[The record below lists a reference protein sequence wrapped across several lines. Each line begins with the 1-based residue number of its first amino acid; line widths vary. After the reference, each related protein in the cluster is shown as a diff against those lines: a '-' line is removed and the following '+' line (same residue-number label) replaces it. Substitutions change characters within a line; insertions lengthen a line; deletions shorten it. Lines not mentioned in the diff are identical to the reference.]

1 MTRTPGTELDRS
13 DDADDEHEEPAPEEI
28 EMEQTTN
35 RQYPYPTLTDPFTPS
50 AYIQALAEAVD
61 VDVQSL
67 SETVESGGLLR
78 VALWDGDGYDDTPI
92 APTAYIG
99 PEEPTSPTDG
109 DIWLETE

>member
-1 MTRTPGTELDRS
+1 
-13 DDADDEHEEPAPEEI
+13 
-28 EMEQTTN
+28 MEQTTN

-50 AYIQALAEAVD
+50 AYIQALAEAID
-61 VDVQSL
+61 A
-67 SETVESGGLLR
+67 GGLLK
-78 VALWDGDGYDDTPI
+78 VALWDGDGYNDTPI